1 MSLKWKLEQNIKA
14 LSVSQDTPDCFKE
27 WRVVSSIT
35 PLNLLGVHRCLCS
48 NINLKRGFRVYNS
61 KTEEF
66 AVLGSACVKKIG
78 IKKGKIKKNSILS
91 LIMKSAIYTEGL
103 DPKEASIIIKQIIFD
118 GFEWEIENADELDRL
133 NVILV
138 EIEWDIENYQF
149 SFLKSLQER
158 LIAKINDIQTMLD
171 ERERQRILE
180 QERQNTIQAE
190 RERREVEELMRE
202 DPSLPRKDAEDI
214 VFLRTITF

>member
-35 PLNLLGVHRCLCS
+35 PLNLLGVRRCLCS

-61 KTEEF
+61 KTGEF

-103 DPKEASIIIKQIIFD
+103 DPKEASIVIKQIIFD
-118 GFEWEIENADELDRL
+118 GFECEIENADELYRL